1 MVKNG
6 LLLMSDF
13 HSDSDITRSGKPA
26 GSIQYLGQL
35 HFKTSACGDNMAMIC
50 HDWGKKTDVP
60 PGVQKIP
67 TCGALLHGEGQ
78 GAGGLSQRRPDRM
91 WKWRNFSPRQ
101 IVSSESIYDR
111 DFVEILDVH
120 LESLGWFWHI
130 FNNIKDSILRILRVM
145 PGHAWPCLAGGL
157 GAFKSR

>member
-26 GSIQYLGQL
+26 GSIQYLGQF
-35 HFKTSACGDNMAMIC
+35 HFKTSACGDNMAMI
-50 HDWGKKTDVP
+50 GAPTYVP

-91 WKWRNFSPRQ
+91 WKWRIFSPRH
-101 IVSSESIYDR
+101 IVSSESIHER
-111 DFVEILDVH
+111 DFVEFLDVH
-120 LESLGWFWHI
+120 LESLG
-130 FNNIKDSILRILRVM
+130 
-145 PGHAWPCLAGGL
+145 
-157 GAFKSR
+157 